1 MKRYLAMPIAA
12 LAALLSTAC
21 GQSAPSA
28 PSETAGAVAPA
39 VPEEARTAV
48 NLPQVPAALLAAPNS
63 TFTAF
68 EPTEAGII
76 GAADIHEAL
85 GPMISAE
92 SVGEGETLH
101 LTVTES
107 GETAVADIVRANM
120 PDDAIAS
127 GHVRVEFHREPEGWF
142 PTNAYRRTMCRRGAH
157 ANQWTTEPCP

>member
-1 MKRYLAMPIAA
+1 MKMRVAIPTAAM
-12 LAALLSTAC
+12 AALLLIAC

-28 PSETAGAVAPA
+28 PSEAAGGDAPA
-39 VPEEARTAV
+39 APEEASMAV
-48 NLPQVPAALLAAPNS
+48 ELPPVPAALLAAPNS

-85 GPMISAE
+85 GPTISTE

-101 LTVTES
+101 LTITET